1 MDDGITRLEDI
12 GAALYESAQPPL
24 VTIYSPTHGLE
35 ARTTDRRRFEEMAAR
50 ARERLAQR
58 FERRERAGADRL
70 LERLAERFDE
80 LAGPSAD
87 GALAAFVSNEG
98 ALVCNL
104 DRHVEPIVVVGD
116 AFLVRPL
123 LKELGFGSRYLLLG
137 LSADRFA
144 LIRGSFGSL
153 ERVKLP
159 ADVPGTY
166 SEEFPDVYDG
176 RPGALDYPSL
186 ENHLP
191 PYHGHKSRNDVRKEE
206 AEKFFRSVNEA
217 VSERLARETE
227 APVIL
232 VALPEHQTSFR
243 RISTIPHLLDEGIE
257 KDVGGL
263 SARELLDEAKG
274 VIERERARRADRLLA
289 GFGDA
294 AAHGRGVC
302 DLSGIGLSLAERRV
316 RALFVAEDAD
326 VPGAFDAETGEVSLI
341 ERGPHERFEGPELVD
356 QFARAA
362 LAQDAEV
369 FELDPEKIPGG
380 SGMAALYRY

>member
-1 MDDGITRLEDI
+1 M
-12 GAALYESAQPPL
+12 
-24 VTIYSPTHGLE
+24 
-35 ARTTDRRRFEEMAAR
+35 
-50 ARERLAQR
+50 
-58 FERRERAGADRL
+58 
-70 LERLAERFDE
+70 
-80 LAGPSAD
+80 
-87 GALAAFVSNEG
+87 
-98 ALVCNL
+98 
-104 DRHVEPIVVVGD
+104 
-116 AFLVRPL
+116 
-123 LKELGFGSRYLLLG
+123 
-137 LSADRFA
+137 
-144 LIRGSFGSL
+144 
-153 ERVKLP
+153 KLP